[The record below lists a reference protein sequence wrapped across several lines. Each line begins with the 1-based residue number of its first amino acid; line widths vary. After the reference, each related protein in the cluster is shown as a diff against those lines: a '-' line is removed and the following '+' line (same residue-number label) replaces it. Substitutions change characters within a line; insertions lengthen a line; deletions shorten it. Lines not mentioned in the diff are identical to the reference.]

1 MGVNSGPDSVIE
13 GLIYAIDAGNLSSYS
28 GTGTSVI
35 EISRISASTSLQ
47 SGVIYY
53 NTSPKGYFQFD
64 GTNDNIPVTLSNI
77 TTTTTIEI
85 WMKMKAFV
93 NGMPFGFSSYDIW
106 TGGGGGGT
114 LGFNTASADSH
125 GLTSTQVTNLG
136 LLNQWKHYIFEMR
149 SDVSYTNNKIYING
163 ISQTLSQTGGTENA
177 SNRNFNNGVG
187 RISCW
192 VQDNNYHQTM
202 DIAVFKVYNRALSQA
217 EINKNYNL
225 FRKRFYPEE
234 NIVSN
239 GLILNLD
246 LGNYSSYR
254 GTGTSITD
262 LSGIGNTGTLI
273 NGPVFS
279 SANAGIL
286 SFDGVDDHI
295 DVPSITSVSGDF
307 TVGIWFYTTATAD
320 VYYKRLVDLDYV
332 TGFWLGRN
340 ANTNSW
346 GGGILESN
354 LPYGIYLPFA
364 NGQWHYL
371 VSIRSGT
378 THILYGDGTS
388 STTSNTVSSGN
399 LSATRLFIAR
409 EPGSSASYFNGNIA
423 QVQIY
428 NRALSATEV
437 QQNYNALKQRF
448 GLT

>member
-1 MGVNSGPDSVIE
+1 MGINSGPFSAID
-13 GLIYAIDAGNLSSYS
+13 GLIYCLDPANPKSYP
-28 GTGTSVI
+28 GTGTGVT
-35 EISRISASTSLQ
+35 ELSRVSANPTLN
-47 SGVIYY
+47 SGVAYY
-53 NTSPKGYFQFD
+53 ANPKGYFEFD
-64 GTNDNIPVTLSNI
+64 GVNDNIPFTLTNFG
-77 TTTTTIEI
+77 TTTTVEI
-85 WMKMKAFV
+85 WMKMKAFSG
-93 NGMPFGFSSYDIW
+93 GMPFGFLLHDIW

-114 LGFNTASADSH
+114 LGFNSAAGDSY
-125 GLTSTQVTNLG
+125 GLTSAQVTNLG
-136 LLNQWKHYIFEMR
+136 LLNQWKHYVFEMR
-149 SDVSYTNNKIYING
+149 SDVSYTNNKIYINAS
-163 ISQTLSQTGGTENA
+163 SQTLSQVGGTENA
-177 SNRNFNNGVG
+177 GNRNFNSGNG

-192 VQDNNYHQTM
+192 LNDNNYHQPM
-202 DIAVFKVYNRALSQA
+202 DIALFRVYNRALSQT
-217 EINKNYNL
+217 EITNNYNA
-225 FRKRFYPEE
+225 FRKRFFPNE
-234 NIVSN
+234 NIISN

-295 DVPSITSVSGDF
+295 DVPSITSITGDF
-307 TVGIWFYTTATAD
+307 TAGVWFYTTATTD
-320 VYYKRLVDLDYV
+320 VNYKRLVDLNYAS
-332 TGFWLGRN
+332 GFWMGRQT
-340 ANTNSW
+340 NTNNW
-346 GGGILESN
+346 GGGILAGN
-354 LPYGIYLPFA
+354 FPHGIYLPFA

-371 VSIRSGT
+371 VLIRNGS

-388 STTSNTVSSGN
+388 NTASTTVSTGN
-399 LSATRLFIAR
+399 LSSSSLFIAKQP
-409 EPGSSASYFNGNIA
+409 EGGGTFFNGNIA

>member
-1 MGVNSGPDSVIE
+1 MGVNSGPNSVIE
-13 GLIYAIDAGNLSSYS
+13 GLIFAIDAGNLSSYS
-28 GTGTSVI
+28 GTGTSVV

-64 GTNDNIPVTLSNI
+64 GINDNIPVTLTNVG
-77 TTTTTIEI
+77 TTTTIEI

-93 NGMPFGFSSYDIW
+93 NGMPFGFNNYTIW

-114 LGFNTASADSH
+114 LGFNTAGGDSH

-149 SDVSYTNNKIYING
+149 SDVSYTNNKIYIDAA
-163 ISQTLSQTGGTENA
+163 SQTLSQVGGTEQTG
-177 SNRNFNNGVG
+177 NRNFNNGVG

-192 VQDNNYHQTM
+192 VFDNNYHQTM
-202 DIAVFKVYNRALSQA
+202 DVALFRVYNRALSQT
-217 EINKNYNL
+217 EINKNFNL

-262 LSGIGNTGTLI
+262 LSGIGNTGTLT
-273 NGPVFS
+273 NGPIFS
-279 SANAGIL
+279 SANRGNL
-286 SFDGVDDHI
+286 SFDGVDDYI
-295 DVPSITSVSGDF
+295 DVPSITSITGDF
-307 TVGIWFYTTATAD
+307 TVGIWFYTTSAAD
-320 VYYKRLVDLDYV
+320 GFYKRLVDLDYV

-346 GGGILESN
+346 GGGILEAN

-378 THILYGDGTS
+378 THILYGDGIS

-409 EPGSSASYFNGNIA
+409 EPGASASFFNGNIA

-428 NRALSATEV
+428 NRALTATEV

>member
-1 MGVNSGPDSVIE
+1 MGVNSGPNSVIE

-93 NGMPFGFSSYDIW
+93 NGMPFGFNNYTIW

-114 LGFNTASADSH
+114 LGFNTAGGDSH

-163 ISQTLSQTGGTENA
+163 VSQTLSQVGGTEQTG
-177 SNRNFNNGVG
+177 NRNFNNGVG

-192 VQDNNYHQTM
+192 VFDNNYHQTM
-202 DIAVFKVYNRALSQA
+202 DVALFRVYNRALSQT
-217 EINKNYNL
+217 EINKNFNL

-262 LSGIGNTGTLI
+262 LSGIGNTGALT

-279 SANAGIL
+279 SANRGNL
-286 SFDGVDDHI
+286 SFDGVDDYI
-295 DVPSITSVSGDF
+295 DVPSITSISGDF
-307 TVGIWFYTTATAD
+307 TAGVWFYTTATTD
-320 VYYKRLVDLDYV
+320 VNYKRLVDLNYAS
-332 TGFWLGRN
+332 GFWMGRQT
-340 ANTNSW
+340 NTNNW
-346 GGGILESN
+346 GGGILAGN
-354 LPYGIYLPFA
+354 FPHGIYLPFA

-371 VSIRSGT
+371 VLIRNGS

-388 STTSNTVSSGN
+388 NTASTTVSTGN
-399 LSATRLFIAR
+399 LSSSSLFIAKQP
-409 EPGSSASYFNGNIA
+409 EGGGTFFNGNIA